1 MPETPNENSDIPL
14 DKGKADLER
23 RGVNY
28 SDSTEEY
35 VMVPADTYYSEDDR
49 VLVDVVGLLKDLWL
63 HKGTILLVMTLFFM
77 IGIISYVGSE
87 RIYYSETKVIPESS
101 SSTSGVGQLF
111 QQYENFFG
119 IQRRGDE
126 TDISVSMYPY
136 IVESMPF
143 QIELMQREVY
153 FESLGREVSIFDYF
167 NEYHETSFVQAFSDN
182 LWDYTIALPITIYH
196 GIRSLGS
203 DPSSRPEVQ
212 FSEYSS
218 FNTPV
223 KLDNRVRNVARTV
236 SEMTTITRE
245 PQSGFIIIGVS
256 MPDPR
261 AASEMVILIKDLL
274 KNYVIEYRTEKSMKN
289 LLFIEEQF
297 KEAEQ
302 NFLAVQDSLA
312 EFQDRNVN
320 ITLRSFEVNEQRLQ
334 SEYELA
340 FGLYNTLARRLQ
352 EAKIEV
358 QEETPV
364 FRVQEPAVIPGTP
377 SSPSELRTLGGSL
390 FVGLFMGVLFIY
402 VKRLTVLFLKTFK
415 LKEPKPYFS

>member
-1 MPETPNENSDIPL
+1 MQDTPNDKSGTPL
-14 DKGKADLER
+14 NKGNTDLAKS
-23 RGVNY
+23 GKKG
-28 SDSTEEY
+28 SDSSEEY
-35 VMVPADTYYSEDDR
+35 ILVPADSYYSDEDR
-49 VLVDVVGLLKDLWL
+49 ELVDIIGLLKDLWV
-63 HKGTILLVMTLFFM
+63 HKATILLITAIFFT

-87 RIYYSETKVIPESS
+87 RIYYSETKVIPENTSS
-101 SSTSGVGQLF
+101 SSRVGQLF
-111 QQYENFFG
+111 QQYESFFG
-119 IQRRGDE
+119 IQRGGDE
-126 TDISVSMYPY
+126 SDISVSMYPY

-153 FESLGREVSIFDYF
+153 FESLGREVTIFDYF
-167 NEYHETSFVQAFSDN
+167 NEYHEKSFTQAFSDN
-182 LWDYTIALPITIYH
+182 LWDYTIGLPLTIYN
-196 GIRSLGS
+196 GIRSIGS
-203 DPSSRPEVQ
+203 DASARPDVRFSDYTSFEV
-212 FSEYSS
+212 
-218 FNTPV
+218 PV
-223 KLDNRVRNVARTV
+223 KLDNRVRTVAKTV

-297 KEAEQ
+297 EEAEQ

-320 ITLRSFEVNEQRLQ
+320 INLRSFEVIEQRLQ

-402 VKRLTVLFLKTFK
+402 VRRLAALFLKKFK
-415 LKEPKPYFS
+415 SKEPKPYFS

>member
-1 MPETPNENSDIPL
+1 LITAI
-14 DKGKADLER
+14 
-23 RGVNY
+23 
-28 SDSTEEY
+28 
-35 VMVPADTYYSEDDR
+35 
-49 VLVDVVGLLKDLWL
+49 
-63 HKGTILLVMTLFFM
+63 FFT

-87 RIYYSETKVIPESS
+87 RIYYSETKVIPENTSS
-101 SSTSGVGQLF
+101 SSRVGQLF
-111 QQYENFFG
+111 QQYESFFG
-119 IQRRGDE
+119 IQRGGDE
-126 TDISVSMYPY
+126 SDISVSMYPY

-153 FESLGREVSIFDYF
+153 FESLGREVTIFDYF
-167 NEYHETSFVQAFSDN
+167 NEYHEKSFTQAFSDN
-182 LWDYTIALPITIYH
+182 LWDYTIGLPLTIYN
-196 GIRSLGS
+196 GIRSIGS
-203 DPSSRPEVQ
+203 DASARPDVRFSDYTSFEV
-212 FSEYSS
+212 
-218 FNTPV
+218 PV
-223 KLDNRVRNVARTV
+223 KLDNRVRTVAKTV

-297 KEAEQ
+297 EEAEQ

-320 ITLRSFEVNEQRLQ
+320 INLRSFEVIEQRLQ

-402 VKRLTVLFLKTFK
+402 VRRLAALFLRKFK
-415 LKEPKPYFS
+415 SKEPKPYFS